1 MYQAIGNSETGRDR
15 AWLSQD
21 SREPKAVG
29 KTKRVY
35 EREKVFAM
43 NWLM

>member
-29 KTKRVY
+29 KTKHVSMR
-35 EREKVFAM
+35 ERKV
-43 NWLM
+43 LP